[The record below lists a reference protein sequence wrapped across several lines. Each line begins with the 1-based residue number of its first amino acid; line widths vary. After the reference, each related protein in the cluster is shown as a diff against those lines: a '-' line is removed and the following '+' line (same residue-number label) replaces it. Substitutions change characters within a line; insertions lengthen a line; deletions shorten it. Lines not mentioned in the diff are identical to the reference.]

1 MARMPSSPPR
11 IDPEG
16 VLASPGAD
24 SADDR
29 DNPEKD
35 EEPRWPLGRG
45 RRLLIVS
52 DTLAGGHGASVVKHA
67 AWFRDAGWD
76 VRVAAP
82 AGEAHALEEPGHA
95 PIPMP
100 PSIRSVTGMIAA
112 TRAVRALRTTWAPD
126 VVHAVGARSFAV
138 SRASGRAAPYVT
150 VHFMTTVPSDP
161 PGFRYIR
168 RLGLRLIPRVSAV
181 AFSGRPDSP
190 GRWRFVPHASD
201 RLTELERLPF
211 PDDGPLTVLWVGRM
225 SEPKTPVMF
234 VDAVALAAERCDI
247 LGVMVGDG
255 PLLTEVRQRAAE
267 IGAPVEVLGHVADP
281 LDLLPAAW
289 AAAMFSVDEALNMT
303 VQDAMWAGR
312 AAVCTPLA
320 GMSWLVGDTGLF
332 ATDAHE
338 AAEAFVALADSGEAR
353 RRGDAAATRIRARV
367 APDDPWPMIAAAY
380 G

>member
-1 MARMPSSPPR
+1 MPSAPSRPAAL
-11 IDPEG
+11 G
-16 VLASPGAD
+16 VLALSGAT
-24 SADDR
+24 SAEGGDTT
-29 DNPEKD
+29 
-35 EEPRWPLGRG
+35 EEHWAPRWPPGRG

-52 DTLAGGHGASVVKHA
+52 DTLAGGHGASVVKQA

-100 PSIRSVTGMIAA
+100 PTVRSVTGMVAA
-112 TRAVRALRTTWAPD
+112 IRTVRALRRTWAPD

-138 SRASGRAAPYVT
+138 TRASGRGAPYVT

-161 PGFRYIR
+161 PGFRHIR
-168 RLGLRLIPRVSAV
+168 RLGLRLIPRLSAV

-190 GRWRFVPHASD
+190 GRWQFVPHASD
-201 RLTELERLPF
+201 RLTELDRLPF
-211 PDDGPLTVLWVGRM
+211 PEEGPLKVLWVGRM
-225 SEPKTPVMF
+225 SEPKTPGMF
-234 VDAVALAAERCDI
+234 VDAVALAAQRCDI
-247 LGVMVGDG
+247 VGVMVGDG
-255 PLLTEVRQRAAE
+255 PLLSEVRQRVAE
-267 IGAPVEVLGHVADP
+267 IGAPVEVLGHVPDP
-281 LDLLPAAW
+281 LHLLPAAW

-332 ATDAHE
+332 ASDAHE
-338 AAEAFVALADSGEAR
+338 AADAFVTLSDHGEAH
-353 RRGDAAATRIRARV
+353 RRGDAAATRIRHRLT
-367 APDDPWPMIAAAY
+367 PDDPWPMVADAY